1 MSVSNH
7 KWTAKLLS
15 AIAMVMVSGSA
26 WADYTLNMRK
36 GITPVSNE
44 VYDLHMIILWI
55 CVVIGVGVFAV
66 MIYSMLNHTKAK
78 NPTPATFHESH
89 KVEVIWTVIPFIILV
104 GMAVP
109 ATKALLNLEDASEPD
124 MTIKV
129 TGYQWKWHYEYMDG
143 DAEGVKYFSALDA
156 ESNKARQLN
165 ANVDLSTVDNY
176 LGNVDNRVVVPVGKK
191 IRFLMTANDV
201 IHSWWVPDFGFKKD
215 AIPGFINEAW
225 ARPEKVGT
233 YRGKCAELCGK
244 DHGFMPIVVD
254 VVEEKEYIA
263 WASKQKSAAAAEA
276 SASGKTFTK
285 DELMARGEKVY
296 GANCAA
302 CHQANGQGLPGVFPG
317 LAGGKLT
324 TGPAA
329 GHIDIVVNG
338 SKVNPAMAAFG
349 KQLSDL
355 DLAAVITFERNSW
368 GNTASVVQP
377 ADVKAAR

>member
-1 MSVSNH
+1 
-7 KWTAKLLS
+7 
-15 AIAMVMVSGSA
+15 MVMASGSA

-55 CVVIGVGVFAV
+55 CVVIGVLVFAV

-89 KVEVIWTVIPFIILV
+89 KVEIIWTVIPFIVLV

-109 ATKALLNLEDASEPD
+109 ATKALLNLEDASD
-124 MTIKV
+124 ADLTIKI

-143 DAEGVKYFSALDA
+143 DAEGVKYFSALATPRDQI
-156 ESNKARQLN
+156 ENKAEKG
-165 ANVDLSTVDNY
+165 ANY
-176 LGNVDNRVVVPVGKK
+176 LLEVDNRLVVPKGKK
-191 IRFLMTANDV
+191 VRFLMTANDV
-201 IHSWWVPDFGFKKD
+201 LHAWWVPDFGFKKD
-215 AIPGFINEAW
+215 AIPGYINESW
-225 ARPEKVGT
+225 ARAEKLGT
-233 YRGKCAELCGK
+233 YRGQCAELCGK

-254 VVEEKEYIA
+254 VVEAEDYSK
-263 WASKQKSAAAAEA
+263 WAKAQKASAAADA
-276 SASGKTFTK
+276 SASGKTFDK
-285 DELMARGEKVY
+285 AELVARGEKIY
-296 GANCAA
+296 NANCAA
-302 CHQANGQGLPGVFPG
+302 CHQATGLGLPGVFPA
-317 LAGGKLT
+317 LAGGKIA

-329 GHIDIVVNG
+329 AHIDIVVNG

-377 ADVKAAR
+377 ADVAAAR